1 MKLAVSNKQLAV
13 RIFSVFLC
21 VLCAYVVNLS
31 AQTVDCPPDKV
42 CISRDAA
49 LKAVADADTVK
60 AQAIEIAAKDK
71 AFADLLAE
79 LNKMR
84 VEFAEKSG
92 ENTALKQNA
101 VQDRAIIDILI
112 KNARPKK
119 IGLINF

>member
-1 MKLAVSNKQLAV
+1 MKLAVKTFAFLTF
-13 RIFSVFLC
+13 FSLCLC
-21 VLCAYVVNLS
+21 VSAVKTS
-31 AQTVDCPPDKV
+31 AQTVECPADKV

-49 LKAVADADTVK
+49 LKAVADASKVD
-60 AQAIEIAAKDK
+60 AQAAEIAAKDK
-71 AFADLLAE
+71 VFADLLAE